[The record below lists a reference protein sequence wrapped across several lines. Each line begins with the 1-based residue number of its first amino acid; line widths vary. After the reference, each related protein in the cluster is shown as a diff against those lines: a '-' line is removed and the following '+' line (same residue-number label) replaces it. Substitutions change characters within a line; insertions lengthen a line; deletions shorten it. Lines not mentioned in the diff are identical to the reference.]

1 MVKKCFDVGLMPQV
15 KGSKLLHHV
24 FRVRRGLL
32 DVPFLP
38 FLKFSGIPMSVPFL
52 FTFCQV
58 QFTHLGCQFIVPLQE
73 SAASKR

>member
-1 MVKKCFDVGLMPQV
+1 MVKKCFDVGLLPQV

-24 FRVRRGLL
+24 LRVRRGLL
-32 DVPFLP
+32 DVPFLN
-38 FLKFSGIPMSVPFL
+38 FSGILMSVPFL

-58 QFTHLGCQFIVPLQE
+58 QFIHLGCQFIIPLQE